1 MNSLFVFLREQL
13 LGLWQQVREQ
23 RPETGYLP
31 LLRPVAP
38 YDAPEVFSPLSAL
51 GVLLALVV
59 TSGIALG
66 ALGILL
72 AALLALYFLMTEVLG
87 ITVELRQPF
96 RP

>member
-1 MNSLFVFLREQL
+1 MNTLFVFLRDQMLTFWKQL
-13 LGLWQQVREQ
+13 REQ

-38 YDAPEVFSPLSAL
+38 YDSPDVFSPLSAI
-51 GVLLALVV
+51 GVLLALIV

-66 ALGILL
+66 AMAILL

-87 ITVELRQPF
+87 ITVELRPL